1 MGKRK
6 RESEGEGGKKRRE
19 KEREREDPS
28 PAATATE
35 EREGAVSALMG
46 SVERRGR
53 GGRVCDGRE
62 REAKLAADVASMDP
76 TASMYQWGW
85 KRERR
90 ECVWFVSSNGIS
102 NSSLPSS
109 SFSLGVSLFR
119 KLLSSPPLS
128 SNSSNHTDSLD
139 DLVFCPCPLQ
149 LSSLTNLS
157 SF

>member
-76 TASMYQWGW
+76 TASMYQ
-85 KRERR
+85 
-90 ECVWFVSSNGIS
+90 
-102 NSSLPSS
+102 
-109 SFSLGVSLFR
+109 
-119 KLLSSPPLS
+119 
-128 SNSSNHTDSLD
+128 
-139 DLVFCPCPLQ
+139 
-149 LSSLTNLS
+149 
-157 SF
+157 